1 MADKV
6 RLRLVTPSRL
16 LLDEEVEEVTGPGVL
31 GEFGVLP
38 NHISYLSALDIGEM
52 SYRREGERV
61 YLAVSG
67 GYAEVLDNVVTILA
81 DAAEFS
87 GEIDV
92 ERARRARENAEKK
105 IEEVDRES
113 KEFLSVEAALYR
125 ALLRIRVA
133 ARVPRR

>member
-1 MADKV
+1 MADKI

-16 LLDEEVEEVTGPGVL
+16 LLDEEVDEVTGPGVL

-38 NHISYLSALDIGEM
+38 NHISYLSALEIGEM
-52 SYRREGERV
+52 NYRREGERV
-61 YLAVSG
+61 FLSVSG

>member
-1 MADKV
+1 MADKI
-6 RLRLVTPSRL
+6 RLRLVTPNRF
-16 LLDEEVEEVTGPGVL
+16 LLDEEVDEVTGPGVL

-38 NHISYLSALDIGEM
+38 NHISYLSALEIGEM
-52 SYRREGERV
+52 NYRREGERV
-61 YLAVSG
+61 FLSVSG

>member
-1 MADKV
+1 
-6 RLRLVTPSRL
+6 
-16 LLDEEVEEVTGPGVL
+16 LDEKVNEVTGPGVL

-52 SYRREGERV
+52 NYRQEGERV
-61 YLAVSG
+61 FLSVSG

-81 DAAEFS
+81 DAAEFP

-105 IEEVDRES
+105 IEEVDREG
-113 KEFLSVEAALYR
+113 KEFLSAEAALHR

-133 ARVPRR
+133 ARAPRR